1 MTDLYYFYK
10 EKLIKANKLIKITG
24 WCGILFPPLWLITIY
39 YMMDRK
45 RYENEISS
53 LKENKESNYASF
65 KLLELEIIS
74 LEKKYKN
81 LDILKSIADK
91 DLDLEKIKTIT
102 TEQLLSFLDN
112 QISKYKEDGLTT
124 EEIINKLLV
133 KTHSIKSSVIIGEKK
148 EFKNKTKV
156 VLFIC
161 IGILLIPLLTSIDSK
176 KSDLPKPVENKTF
189 EKNIPVSL
197 EKVQLNWRDNL
208 DNKQFSIN
216 YKKDKNNIDT
226 AILEKTSEGTHI
238 KITNKNSKDIII
250 IRTMYKNAF
259 KVPKENRAE
268 IFKSNYKNKFKGY
281 ELYNIKADV
290 HTYKNLKPTSVFII
304 DGLVYIS
311 YYNKDGK
318 MENSYN
324 LISETI
330 AGTTPDGF

>member
-1 MTDLYYFYK
+1 MTDLYDLYYV
-10 EKLIKANKLIKITG
+10 KLAKVNKIIKLTA
-24 WCGILFPPLWLITIY
+24 WCGILFPPLWIITICY
-39 YMMDRK
+39 IIDRE
-45 RYENEISS
+45 RYKDKLFS
-53 LKENKESNYASF
+53 LKSNTKNKYASF
-65 KLLELEIIS
+65 KALELEVLS
-74 LEKKYKN
+74 LEKKYN
-81 LDILKSIADK
+81 NMNILELLADK
-91 DLDLEKIKTIT
+91 ELTLERVDTIT
-102 TEQLLSFLDN
+102 TEQLILILDKK
-112 QISKYKEDGLTT
+112 IDKYKLDGLTKDQ
-124 EEIINKLLV
+124 ILNNLLV
-133 KTHSIKSSVIIGEKK
+133 KDNLIKSTIIIGEKK

-156 VLFIC
+156 VLFVC

-189 EKNIPVSL
+189 EKNTPVSL
-197 EKVQLNWRDNL
+197 EKVQFNWRDNL